1 MGAGSNRRRPVRR
14 REGGRLTHAEAALFH
29 TAMNGTKR
37 LKRSDSPPITDAS
50 ASPDNEKSIPG
61 KACAKTPE
69 RTPALPDRA
78 PALPELHAGV
88 ATGLDGRTM
97 ERLRRG
103 RLRPDATLD
112 LHGMTRDEARTALD
126 DFLARAQKK
135 GQRCVIVVTGRGLRS
150 EGGGV
155 LRAELPHWLNL
166 PPNRGRIL
174 GFAQAQPK
182 DGGAGATYVLLK
194 RRRD

>member
-1 MGAGSNRRRPVRR
+1 MGAGSNRRQPVRR
-14 REGGRLTHAEAALFH
+14 REGGRPTRAESALFY
-29 TAMNGTKR
+29 TAMSGTKR
-37 LKRSDSPPITDAS
+37 LKKSDSLPTTDDAGL
-50 ASPDNEKSIPG
+50 PDNENSMPV
-61 KACAKTPE
+61 KARAKTPE

-103 RLRPDATLD
+103 RIRPDATLD
-112 LHGMTRDEARTALD
+112 LHGMTRDEARPALD
-126 DFLARAQKK
+126 GFLARAQKN

-166 PPNRGRIL
+166 PLNRSRIL

-194 RRRD
+194 RLRD